1 MTEPRILLRGRIENL
16 DHETTRR
23 LYGRL
28 VLTDH
33 GDHVEWSDGK
43 QTRSWRLPDQP
54 ADGLPTLAG
63 IVLARFTSAVGVGQG
78 SDRIIFV
85 DPSGA
90 ILAHYSPK
98 RLVAV
103 EIQRKI
109 LPPESYQPLIDR
121 GVSLT
126 REEYVTEKAFYSAH
140 PDASATRG
148 SMSLARHPVLWV
160 VGVLVAII
168 VLVNLILLGTG
179 YYS

>member
-1 MTEPRILLRGRIENL
+1 MSEPRILLRAQVDNL
-16 DHETTRR
+16 DHQLTRR
-23 LYGRL
+23 LYERL

-43 QTRSWRLPDQP
+43 QVRRWRLPDQP
-54 ADGLPTLAG
+54 VDGLPTLSV

-85 DPSGA
+85 DPDGA
-90 ILAHYSPK
+90 ILAHYSPR

-109 LPPESYQPLIDR
+109 LPPEVYQPLLDR
-121 GVSLT
+121 GVTLT
-126 REEYVTEKAFYSAH
+126 REEFVTEKAFFAAH
-140 PDASATRG
+140 PDASLSASSR
-148 SMSLARHPVLWV
+148 SLARHPVLWV
-160 VGVLVAII
+160 VGALVAII
-168 VLVNLILLGTG
+168 VVVNVVLLATG